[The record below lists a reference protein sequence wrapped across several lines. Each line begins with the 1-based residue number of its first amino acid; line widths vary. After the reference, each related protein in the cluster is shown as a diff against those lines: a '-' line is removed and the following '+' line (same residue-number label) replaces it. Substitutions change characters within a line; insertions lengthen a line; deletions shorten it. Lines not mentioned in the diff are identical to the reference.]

1 MALKQ
6 QIWGRWESAF
16 GNNTEYRN
24 VLAGG
29 NQAFFLG
36 FDVEV
41 RQAPPIPVPGTFRNL
56 RVIALTD
63 LGSGDTATFTF
74 RKAGADQSLSA
85 QLTDTIQEADD
96 IANEVAVV
104 AGNTVALK
112 RVTAGS
118 PAANDYF
125 WCVEWEPDDPDVAVY
140 GYGSGS
146 TNLAANQF
154 EGVFSG
160 GVVWETESLL
170 DIVAVPG
177 QLTKHYV
184 VLETAPGAG
193 TSRTFTVFLDDVAQ
207 DGSGGTPDTRVTIA
221 DAATT
226 GNASFSLQCAVGT
239 RLSVKNTVS
248 GSPAATRQVGSFA
261 FHSDTADNWNLSGSA
276 TLTASGT
283 STLYADPAGDSCG
296 ISATESDSE
305 HRAPIRP
312 FSISGLRVAV
322 DSAPGASKEWQFTL
336 RLTGADSTIT
346 AAVTGTNLTAVSS
359 GAAAQIVSGDLLSMQ
374 LVPVNTPAQTNGQR
388 WTFMAGPVQFRG
400 SAVFG
405 VTTTV
410 KATRSVAFGLDD
422 ATNVHDEA
430 GKLKVFGHHSVTGYQ
445 ELVEMTAPA
454 GAANKA
460 RIFAVDDGSGK
471 TRLMVQF
478 GSGSAIELAVEL

>member
-74 RKAGADQSLSA
+74 RKAGADQSLTA

-96 IANEVAVV
+96 IANEVTVV

-125 WCVEWEPDDPDVAVY
+125 WCVEWEPTDPDVAVY

-146 TNLAANQF
+146 TNLSANQF

-160 GVVWETESLL
+160 GVVWETEDLL

-177 QLTKHYV
+177 QLTTHYV
-184 VLETAPGAG
+184 VLETPPGAG
-193 TSRTFTVFLDDVAQ
+193 TNRTFTVFKDGVAQ

-226 GNASFSLQCAVGT
+226 GNASFSLQCAAGA

-261 FHSDTADNWNLSGSA
+261 FHSDTADSWNLSGSA

-305 HRAPIRP
+305 HRAPIRQ

-336 RLTGADSTIT
+336 RLTGVDTTIT

-359 GAAAQIVSGDLLSMQ
+359 GAAAQVVSGNLLSME
-374 LVPVNTPAQTNGQR
+374 LVPVNTPANTNGQR
-388 WTFMAGPVQFRG
+388 WTFMAGPVQILGTFVCG
-400 SAVFG
+400 AYGTVTSSLTFLANLDG
-405 VTTTV
+405 VTRTV
-410 KATRSVAFGLDD
+410 SAPGSMVVEGNIALPERPATP
-422 ATNVHDEA
+422 
-430 GKLKVFGHHSVTGYQ
+430 
-445 ELVEMTAPA
+445 TAIPNTA
-454 GAANKA
+454 LLYT
-460 RIFAVDDGSGK
+460 IDDGSGK

-478 GSGSAIELAVEL
+478 GTGAAIQLSIEL